1 MARLAV
7 ATALMLAMLG
17 NAPAAEQ
24 GTLEKTGSFLGSLLG
39 IRGAAPA
46 EPMKITAEPAGKIK
60 DARNKDAKSKDAK
73 AKDVKAEP
81 AHSAA
86 KPAHAKAD
94 AKPKATARVDGKAD
108 KGKALLPAADTGTDK
123 AATQTAAIDPAVSE
137 PPKPKKALGP
147 FRGGGNQAVCVRTC
161 DGFFFPVNYEGAKSD
176 DRYAEACANS
186 CPASRTEVYFMPRG
200 GDLRQAATASGER
213 YTALDT
219 AFRYRKE
226 RDATCSCKSASQ
238 SWAEVLKPVDPLIR
252 HGKDDVIVTPEKSLE
267 LARPSEPN
275 LAKAEMI
282 ANAPQK
288 KSKRAEKKG
297 DPREAKAKAG
307 KPSDAQAAT
316 GADHTLGKN
325 APLRNT
331 TRFMK
336 ADMEPTA
343 SIRKDV
349 H

>member
-1 MARLAV
+1 
-7 ATALMLAMLG
+7 
-17 NAPAAEQ
+17 
-24 GTLEKTGSFLGSLLG
+24 KTGNFLGSLLG
-39 IRGAAPA
+39 IRGAVPA
-46 EPMKITAEPAGKIK
+46 EPMKLTVEPAPK
-60 DARNKDAKSKDAK
+60 AKGANAGDTKATEAK
-73 AKDVKAEP
+73 AKDVKAAP
-81 AHSAA
+81 AAA
-86 KPAHAKAD
+86 KPAHAKAEG
-94 AKPKATARVDGKAD
+94 KPKASAKAD
-108 KGKALLPAADTGTDK
+108 ANTDTKARAPAASTPAPDG
-123 AATQTAAIDPAVSE
+123 AVQTTAIDPAITE
-137 PPKPKKALGP
+137 PAKPKKALGP

-226 RDATCSCKSASQ
+226 RDASCSCKSDGQ
-238 SWAEVLKPVDPLIR
+238 SWAEVLKPVDPLIK

-267 LARPSEPN
+267 LARPSEPD

-288 KSKRAEKKG
+288 SGKKASKKAEK
-297 DPREAKAKAG
+297 REAKG
-307 KPSDAQAAT
+307 TKPTNAQAVVNP
-316 GADHTLGKN
+316 GQTLGRSG
-325 APLRNT
+325 PWRNT
-331 TRFMK
+331 TKFMK

-343 SIRKDV
+343 SIRTDAR
-349 H
+349 